1 MLDEAFV
8 PAPRG
13 PRLGPVERLLFL
25 RRIPELGSLRVT
37 DLAFLGEQ
45 FREHFTPRGG
55 VLLRAG
61 EQVAAMHVLLEGR
74 VRLRR
79 HGRELGI
86 AGRGALVGSAL
97 LLARD
102 EDGLEAVAEDDT
114 VTLALDRESLLD
126 ALEERFGI
134 FRSALRG
141 VSRELVALL
150 AEHPAEAAPEIV
162 PATLHGFTEGDID
175 LADRILLLRSRP
187 PFQACSIDAL
197 AELAQ
202 RTEEVRLP
210 EGHALWRVGDHAV
223 QTLFLVRGAVRCSP
237 PGSQAPFRLGA
248 GQSLGALEV
257 LADVPRWYDAVVEEP
272 VLALQGE
279 LEHVLDVLEDN
290 VDMGVEFLSFLARST
305 VRVRER
311 IAARAGSLPE
321 LLDCRT

>member
-8 PAPRG
+8 QAPRG

-25 RRIPELGSLRVT
+25 RRIPEFGSLRVA
-37 DLAFLGEQ
+37 DLAFLGENL
-45 FREHFTPRGG
+45 REHFTPRGG

-61 EQVAAMHVLLEGR
+61 ERVAAMHVLLEGR
-74 VRLRR
+74 VRVRR

-86 AGRGALVGSAL
+86 AERGAVLGSAL

-114 VTLALDRESLLD
+114 ATLALDRESLLD

-141 VSRELVALL
+141 VARELVELL
-150 AEHPAEAAPEIV
+150 AEHPAEAAPEAV
-162 PATLHGFTEGDID
+162 PATLPGFTDGEID
-175 LADRILLLRSRP
+175 LAERILLLRSRP
-187 PFQACSIDAL
+187 PFQACSIDAI

-202 RTEEVRLP
+202 STEEVRFP
-210 EGHALWRVGDHAV
+210 DGHALWRAGDRAV
-223 QTLFLVRGAVRCSP
+223 QTLFLVRGAVRCAP
-237 PGSQAPFRLGA
+237 PGCRAPFRVGA

-290 VDMGVEFLSFLARST
+290 VDMGVEFLSFLARSS

-311 IAARAGSLPE
+311 IAERAGSLPE